1 MATQTSTRLT
11 PPVTDNRDHIRGPQT
26 APVTLTEYGD
36 YQCPYCGQA
45 HAILQALMGTVGDQV
60 RLVFRNFPLQTVHP
74 DAELAAEAAEAA
86 GAQGLFWEM
95 HDMLYENQS
104 RLSEPDLFS
113 YAASL
118 GLDMDRF
125 AADLAAH
132 RFEPRVR
139 EDFASGVRSGVNG
152 TPTFFINGLR
162 HDGPWDLESLI
173 IAIETAGAYGPVRRG
188 NTRGTGHR

>member
-1 MATQTSTRLT
+1 MATQTRTSTRLT
-11 PPVTDNRDHIRGPQT
+11 PPVNDDRDHILGPRT
-26 APVTLTEYGD
+26 APVTLVEHGD

-45 HAILQALMGTVGDQV
+45 HAILRVLMGTLGDQF

-86 GAQGLFWEM
+86 GAQGRFWEM
-95 HDMLYENQS
+95 HDMLYENQD

-113 YAASL
+113 YAASV

-125 AADLAAH
+125 ADDLAAH
-132 RFEPRVR
+132 AFEPRVR

-152 TPTFFINGLR
+152 TPTFFINGWR
-162 HDGPWDLESLI
+162 HDGPWDLESLAE
-173 IAIETAGAYGPVRRG
+173 AINAAAREA
-188 NTRGTGHR
+188 